1 MAATERDTD
10 ILVVGEINPD
20 IVVTDADPA
29 PMFGQVERAVRSI
42 SMTVGSS
49 SAIFACGAA
58 RLGLRVA
65 FHGVVGDDPFGRFML
80 EELAAREVDV
90 AACVVDPDLPTG
102 ATVILT
108 DGTDRAILTAIG
120 AIAALDVGAVPGG
133 LVDRA
138 RHLHAGGYYLY
149 GPAARAGLP
158 GLFETARASG
168 VTTSFDTNWD
178 PDEVWDGGVLEL
190 LRNADVF
197 LPNAE
202 EVRRIAR
209 NDDAEAAARSLAA
222 IAGGGTGRRRPDHR
236 RQAGRDRCVRGD
248 GRGRGR
254 ARSGVE
260 RRRRAMRPV
269 PATPSEPGSCVRWLD
284 GGSLLES
291 LELGVVCG
299 GLSTRAI
306 GGVDG
311 QPTLSEARQ
320 ALASWHRA
328 SRPQ

>member
-1 MAATERDTD
+1 
-10 ILVVGEINPD
+10 
-20 IVVTDADPA
+20 
-29 PMFGQVERAVRSI
+29 
-42 SMTVGSS
+42 MTVGSS

-65 FHGVVGDDPFGRFML
+65 FAGVVGDDPFGRFML
-80 EELAAREVDV
+80 EALAAREVDV
-90 AACVVDPDLPTG
+90 AACVVDPDL
-102 ATVILT
+102 A
-108 DGTDRAILTAIG
+108 DRR
-120 AIAALDVGAVPGG
+120 DRHPDRRHRPGDPDRDRGDRPHWTSEPCRVG

-138 RHLHAGGYYLY
+138 RHLHSGSYFLH
-149 GPAARAGLP
+149 GPATRAGLA

-178 PDEVWDGGVLEL
+178 PDEAWDGGVLEL

-222 IAGGGTGRRRPDHR
+222 IAGGGTDGRRPDHR

-254 ARSGVE
+254 AR
-260 RRRRAMRPV
+260 
-269 PATPSEPGSCVRWLD
+269 PG
-284 GGSLLES
+284 
-291 LELGVVCG
+291 
-299 GLSTRAI
+299 A
-306 GGVDG
+306 
-311 QPTLSEARQ
+311 
-320 ALASWHRA
+320 
-328 SRPQ
+328 